1 MDVRVSDNG
10 ARTAPVAGNAH
21 TISGLIPGLVWAF
34 HIHDDGS
41 AEQLPVDKPVASNHE
56 GWRWL
61 HLDLANVQTRHWLG
75 SMDLPSA
82 GLATLLTDNPHQQ
95 LHFGESLIH
104 GVFAD
109 LLRNIDG
116 ASNDIG
122 HLHFMMTDRLL
133 ISGRHHALS
142 SVQCAREQIERG
154 ACRLPHV
161 AALLELIVEH
171 LADGIDD
178 ATDRLAIELDQV
190 EDGLA
195 EGSPNSAR
203 QKLSGNRRIAVRL
216 HRQLSGLR
224 ALFHRLERQNI
235 DALPPKLR
243 IAVGKLAQRLDDL
256 DHAVLELRERGHRLQ
271 EELSQ
276 LLTEESNRHLGILS
290 ILTVLFLP
298 PTLVTGFFG
307 MNVKGMPLNANETD
321 VFWATALLIA
331 SPFVVYFIMRRIGM
345 FKSRRTP

>member
-1 MDVRVSDNG
+1 MNVRVSDG
-10 ARTAPVAGNAH
+10 AAPGAGGAH
-21 TISGLIPGLVWAF
+21 AVSGIVPGLVWAF

-41 AEQLPVDKPVASNHE
+41 VENLPVGKPIASHHD

-61 HLDLANVQTRHWLG
+61 HLDLANVQAQQWLRTA
-75 SMDLPSA
+75 DLPPIGVATMLSA
-82 GLATLLTDNPHQQ
+82 NPHQQ
-95 LHFGESLIH
+95 LHVGETLIH

-109 LLRNIDG
+109 LLRNIEG
-116 ASNDIG
+116 ASNEIG
-122 HLHFMMTDRLL
+122 HLHFMMSDRLL
-133 ISGRHHALS
+133 ISGRHHALA
-142 SVQCAREQIERG
+142 SVQSAREQIERG

-178 ATDRLAIELDQV
+178 AADRLETELDRV
-190 EDGLA
+190 EDELA
-195 EGSPNSAR
+195 IGTTKSAAR
-203 QKLSGNRRIAVRL
+203 QTLSGNRRTVVRL

-235 DALPPKLR
+235 DGLPPELR
-243 IAVGKLAQRLDDL
+243 IAAGKLAQRLDDL
-256 DHAVLELRERGHRLQ
+256 DHTVVEIRERGHRLQ

-290 ILTVLFLP
+290 VLTALLLP

-307 MNVKGMPLNANETD
+307 MNVKGMPLNVDETD
-321 VFWATALLIA
+321 VFWASALVVA
-331 SPFVVYFIMRRIGM
+331 SPLLVYFVMRRFGM
-345 FKSRRTP
+345 FKS